1 MRVNSMIEKIKYW
14 AKKLKAHVDT
24 LYLVYKKR
32 STPWYAKVVIAIT
45 IGYAFSPV
53 DLIPDFIPIFGF
65 LDDAILLP
73 VLIWLSLKLIP
84 KEVIESCRIE
94 AESIFKEGKPKNYV
108 ASGVIILIWIFIALV
123 IINKSLL

>member
-1 MRVNSMIEKIKYW
+1 MIEKIKYW
-14 AKKLKAHVDT
+14 AKKLKTYIDI
-24 LYLVYKKR
+24 LYLVYKNR
-32 STPWYAKVVIAIT
+32 RTPWYAKVVVAIT
-45 IGYAFSPV
+45 VGYAFSPI

-84 KEVIESCRIE
+84 KEVIESCKLE
-94 AESIFKEGKPKNYV
+94 AENIFKEGRPRNYIV
-108 ASGVIILIWIFIALV
+108 GGIIILIWILIALI